1 MITRE
6 EYGKKWESYL
16 ANLSGQISELD
27 EFESEVRSKKRIHVS
42 PAWLKD
48 CEENTLTLHITRHDA
63 FSHRTYM
70 FVLESCPFC
79 AYQVFELR
87 LSPSLELMERNLCS
101 LLTLISDVGLVGNQ
115 QNMQVKDGR
124 TLVYVE
130 SVYLDDAKV
139 GWQEMMTSP
148 PLHAKTVT
156 QDINSWVSVA
166 ERALASGQRLNFDPI
181 LLLGRLRSINPVPLS
196 ILEDLEK
203 VVIELSAN
211 PYKVIEHWAET
222 KFSHYPSYNP
232 I

>member
-1 MITRE
+1 MYTRE

-27 EFESEVRSKKRIHVS
+27 AFESEVRPKKRIHVS

-48 CEENTLTLHITRHDA
+48 CDEKTLALHITRRDTS
-63 FSHRTYM
+63 SHRTYM

-79 AYQVFELR
+79 AYQFFELR
-87 LSPSLELMERNLCS
+87 LSPSLELMERNLCR
-101 LLTLISDVGLVGNQ
+101 LVTLISAVGLMGNQ
-115 QNMQVKDGR
+115 QNMQVKDGG

-130 SVYLDDAKV
+130 SVFLDEAKV
-139 GWQEMMTSP
+139 GWQEMITLP

-156 QDINSWVSVA
+156 QDISSWVSVT

-181 LLLGRLRSINPVPLS
+181 LLLGRLESINPVPLS

-211 PYKVIEHWAET
+211 PYKVIER
-222 KFSHYPSYNP
+222 F
-232 I
+232 